1 MYDWNDLRHF
11 LAVARGGSTLAAG
24 RQLGV
29 NQTTSARRLQALEEA
44 LGQRLFDRVQG
55 GRVLTEAGRSLVTAA
70 ETVEAAARSFE
81 DQAAAL
87 RRGLTG
93 ALRVTCSET
102 MAKVAVTPALVQFN
116 QIYPDIEVEVI
127 IADKFLDLVAGEADI
142 AVRATSAAQWEAG
155 VVVRKLMDLSWAL
168 YCSPAYAERHG
179 APNGVD
185 DLEGHILVGG
195 TGELA
200 NVPWYSWLETH
211 AFGAEVRSRSSTLT
225 NLFHAVKSGLGI
237 APLPTYPGDLDSDL
251 VRCGPNVPGMEAS
264 VWLVAP
270 ERLRDHPRARAFMDF
285 VSSFV
290 AASRKDRKSVV

>member
-11 LAVARGGSTLAAG
+11 LAVARGGSTLAAA

-55 GRVLTEAGRSLVTAA
+55 GRVLTEAGRNLVVAA
-70 ETVEAAARSFE
+70 EAVEAAARSFE
-81 DQAAAL
+81 DQVAAL
-87 RRGLTG
+87 QRGLTG

-116 QIYPDIEVEVI
+116 QLYPDIEVEVI

-142 AVRATSAAQWEAG
+142 AVRATSTTQWEAG
-155 VVVRKLMDLSWAL
+155 IVVRKLMDLSWAL
-168 YCSPAYAERHG
+168 YCSPDYAERHG
-179 APNGVD
+179 VPNGVD
-185 DLEGHILVGG
+185 DLDGHILVGG

-200 NVPWYSWLETH
+200 NVPWYKWLETH

-225 NLFHAVKSGLGI
+225 NLFHAVKSGLGV
-237 APLPTYPGDLDSDL
+237 APLPSYPSDFDDEL
-251 VRCGPNVPGMEAS
+251 VRCGPHVPGMEAS

-290 AASRKDRKSVV
+290 AASRNRQRSV

>member
-11 LAVARGGSTLAAG
+11 LAVARSGSTLAAG

-29 NQTTSARRLQALEEA
+29 NQTTSARRLQALEDA

-55 GRVLTEAGRSLVTAA
+55 GRVLTEAGRNLVAAA
-70 ETVEAAARSFE
+70 EAVEAAARSFE

-87 RRGLTG
+87 QRGLTG

-116 QIYPDIEVEVI
+116 QLYPDIEVEVI

-142 AVRATSAAQWEAG
+142 AVRATSTTQWEAG
-155 VVVRKLMDLSWAL
+155 IVVRKLMDLNWAL

-179 APNGVD
+179 VPDGVD
-185 DLEGHILVGG
+185 DLAGHILVGG

-200 NVPWYSWLETH
+200 NVPWYRWLETH

-225 NLFHAVKSGLGI
+225 NLFHAVKSGLGV
-237 APLPTYPGDLDSDL
+237 APLPSNPSDFDDGL
-251 VRCGPNVPGMEAS
+251 IRCGPDVPGMEAS
-264 VWLVAP
+264 IWLVAP

-290 AASRKDRKSVV
+290 AATRNRQRAV